1 MDAFAYRDSK
11 SGARELA
18 ADGVTLGAIAD
29 AVGTPFYCYSG
40 AALETRYRAFAAA
53 LASSRTRICYAIKAN
68 DNLAVIRTLAR
79 LGAGADVVSE
89 GEMRAALAAGIAPAR
104 IVFSGVG
111 KTAAEMAAALDAG
124 IGQFNVESE
133 PELDRL
139 AEIAIARDRRAPI
152 ALRINPDV
160 DAGTHEKIATGRK
173 HDKFG
178 VAYER
183 AAPLYAR
190 AAGHASLQVVGVA
203 MHIGSQLTRLEPFEA
218 AFERSAAL
226 VERLRG
232 DGHAIS
238 RLDLGGGLGIPYR
251 DETPPSLEA
260 YGALI
265 ARIERRLGLE
275 ITVEP
280 GRWLVG
286 PAGVL
291 VARVIYVKRTPEK
304 TFVIVDAGMNDLIR
318 PSLYGAYHRV
328 LPLREA
334 AAGAPQETV
343 DVVGPVCESG
353 DVLAIGR
360 SLPRLAAG
368 ELIALMD
375 AGAYGAV
382 MSSAYNGRPPAPEVL
397 VKEGRFAIVRPR
409 LSIQALLA
417 RDVLPEWLA

>member
-1 MDAFAYRDSK
+1 MDAFSYRGE

-18 ADGVTLGAIAD
+18 ADGISLRTIAE
-29 AVGTPFYCYSG
+29 AVGTPVYCYAAS
-40 AALETRYRAFAAA
+40 ALEARYRTFAAA
-53 LASSRTRICYAIKAN
+53 LAPARARICYAVKAN
-68 DNLAVIRTLAR
+68 DNLAVIRTFAR

-89 GEMRAALAAGIAPAR
+89 GELRAALKAGVAPAQ
-104 IVFSGVG
+104 IVYSGIG
-111 KTAAEMAAALDAG
+111 KTAREMAAALDVG

-139 AEIAIARDRRAPI
+139 AEIAAARNARATI

-178 VAYER
+178 VPYDE
-183 AAPLYAR
+183 APRLYAR
-190 AAGHASLQVVGVA
+190 AASFASLQAVGVA
-203 MHIGSQLTRLEPFEA
+203 LHIGSQLIRLEPFEA
-218 AFERSAAL
+218 AFERAASL
-226 VERLRG
+226 VERLRAE
-232 DGHAIS
+232 GHAIT

-251 DETPPSLEA
+251 DETPPALEA

-265 ARIERRLGLE
+265 ARIEKRLGVE

-291 VARVIYVKRTPEK
+291 IARVIYVKRGPAK
-304 TFVIVDAGMNDLIR
+304 TFVIVDAAMNDLIR
-318 PSLYGAYHRV
+318 PALYGAYHRI

-334 AAGAPQETV
+334 PAGAPSETV
-343 DVVGPVCESG
+343 EVVGPVCESG
-353 DVLAIGR
+353 DVLAVGR
-360 SLPRLAAG
+360 ALPRLEAG
-368 ELIALMD
+368 DLIAFLD

-397 VKEGRFAIVRPR
+397 VKDRRYAIVRPR
-409 LSIQALLA
+409 LTLEALLA
-417 RDVLPEWLA
+417 RDVLPDWLA

>member
-1 MDAFAYRDSK
+1 MDAFTYRGE

-18 ADGVTLGAIAD
+18 ADGVPLSAIAD
-29 AVGTPFYCYSG
+29 AVGTPLYCYSSG
-40 AALETRYRAFAAA
+40 ALVTRYRAFAAA
-53 LASSRTRICYAIKAN
+53 LAPARARICYAIKAN
-68 DNLAVIRTLAR
+68 DNLAVIRTFAR
-79 LGAGADVVSE
+79 LGAGADVVSV
-89 GEMRAALAAGIAPAR
+89 GEMRAALKAGVAPAQ
-104 IVFSGVG
+104 IVFSGIG
-111 KTAAEMAAALDAG
+111 KTSAEMIAALDAG

-133 PELDRL
+133 AELDRL
-139 AEIAIARDRRAPI
+139 ADVAVARNQRAAI

-178 VAYER
+178 VPYDQAS
-183 AAPLYAR
+183 ALYAR
-190 AAGHASLQVVGVA
+190 AATRASLQIVGVA
-203 MHIGSQLTRLEPFEA
+203 MHIGSQLIRLEPFEA
-218 AFERSAAL
+218 AFERAAAL

-232 DGHAIS
+232 EGRSIA
-238 RLDLGGGLGIPYR
+238 RLDLGGGLGISYR
-251 DETPPSLEA
+251 DEAPPSLEA

-265 ARIERRLGLE
+265 ARIATRLGIE

-291 VARVIYVKRTPEK
+291 IARVIDVKRTPEK
-304 TFVIVDAGMNDLIR
+304 TFVIADAAMNDLIL

-328 LPLREA
+328 VPLREPA
-334 AAGAPQETV
+334 ANAPRKTV

-353 DVLAIGR
+353 DVLAVSR
-360 SLPRLAAG
+360 TLPRLKAG
-368 ELIALMD
+368 DLVALMD

-397 VKEGRFAIVRPR
+397 VKNGRHAVVRPR
-409 LSIQALLA
+409 LSIEALLA
-417 RDVLPEWLA
+417 RDVLPGWLD